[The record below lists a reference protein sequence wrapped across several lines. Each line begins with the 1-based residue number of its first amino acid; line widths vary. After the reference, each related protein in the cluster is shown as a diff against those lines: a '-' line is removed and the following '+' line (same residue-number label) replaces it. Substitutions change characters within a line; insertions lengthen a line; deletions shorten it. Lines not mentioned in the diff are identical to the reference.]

1 MVPLR
6 GLRVMSQF
14 VRPESAVFDGAA
26 SAEKKRNLQK
36 RMQVERAKLESM
48 IIRHYKKGALNLGS
62 DIGVLKQSSVL
73 DRLLVDVM
81 MLEDSCDKC

>member
-1 MVPLR
+1 
-6 GLRVMSQF
+6 MSQF
-14 VRPESAVFDGAA
+14 IRPEAAVFDGAT
-26 SAEKKRNLQK
+26 SVEKKRSLLK
-36 RMQVERAKLESM
+36 RMQIERAKLESM